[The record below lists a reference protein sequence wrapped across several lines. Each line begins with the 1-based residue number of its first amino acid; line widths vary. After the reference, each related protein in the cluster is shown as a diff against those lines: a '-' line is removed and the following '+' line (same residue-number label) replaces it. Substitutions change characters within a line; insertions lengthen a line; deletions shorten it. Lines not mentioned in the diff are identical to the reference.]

1 MVACPIE
8 GKAQQSSIWAET
20 LKSTVK
26 EENKQK
32 DIRRTFKM
40 LRKVW
45 LNIGVEKVDTH
56 EGVIVKAL
64 LDSGITEMFMD
75 KKIIAKH
82 RFKLQKLD
90 RPVMVRNVDRTNNS
104 KGAITYQVEVNMY
117 YKSYVERIR
126 INVCNLGRTDIIL
139 DML

>member
-1 MVACPIE
+1 MACPIE

-40 LRKVW
+40 LREVW

>member
-1 MVACPIE
+1 MACPIE
-8 GKAQQSSIWAET
+8 RKAQQSSIWAET

-40 LRKVW
+40 LREVW

-90 RPVMVRNVDRTNNS
+90 RPVTVRNVDRTNNS

>member
-1 MVACPIE
+1 
-8 GKAQQSSIWAET
+8 
-20 LKSTVK
+20 
-26 EENKQK
+26 
-32 DIRRTFKM
+32 M
-40 LRKVW
+40 LREVW

>member
-40 LRKVW
+40 LREVW